1 MNIKYFP
8 AISAFFFICL
18 VPITIKLLALQEK
31 VDRHEKVILACINE
45 HPFIFKA
52 DNEKDS
58 VVIMCKRF

>member
-1 MNIKYFP
+1 MNASWWLSI
-8 AISAFFFICL
+8 FFFI
-18 VPITIKLLALQEK
+18 VLLATVIKVVSLQEK

-58 VVIMCKRF
+58 VVVMCKRF